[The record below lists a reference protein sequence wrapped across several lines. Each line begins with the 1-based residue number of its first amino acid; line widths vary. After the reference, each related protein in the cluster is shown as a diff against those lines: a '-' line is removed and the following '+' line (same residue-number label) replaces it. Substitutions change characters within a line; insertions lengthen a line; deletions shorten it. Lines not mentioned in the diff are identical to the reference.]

1 MQIPDFFRV
10 FRNRDFSIFS
20 ISQISS
26 QIGDKINHFA
36 FIALLKYFA
45 PGSTIA
51 FSFLGASI
59 TLPVIIF
66 APFSGIL
73 IDRFERK
80 KIMIFSEAARGFFI
94 LLIVI
99 VSIKIN
105 SLPIIYIFIF
115 FLFTV
120 SLFSN
125 MAKISSIP
133 EFLKNKEEILPAN
146 SVNNFIVRVSTLL
159 AMVSGGIFVELAFWK
174 KLNLRGYDAVLFI
187 NAFLF
192 LLSAFILYF
201 LKFKSVPKRSEEKN
215 FLKDLKSALKIAK
228 ENKNVLFVYFSVA
241 SLVFTG
247 SVIYVLISIFIQ
259 QILEFGTKGVG
270 ISGAFSASGMM
281 LSAFFLG
288 NFGKNLNKVRVIS
301 YSFIAL
307 AIILIVFPF
316 IKNFILLLT
325 ISFFGGFFLAPV
337 MISQDT
343 IIHEEVD
350 MYYRGRIFSFR
361 EFFVNS
367 FFLVFAFFNGFTG
380 KFFGI
385 KSAILLSSVFLLLLN
400 FLSLLIYTFRN
411 EKNFNC

>member
-1 MQIPDFFRV
+1 MRIPAFFRV

-20 ISQISS
+20 ISQIFS

-51 FSFLGASI
+51 FSMLGASI

-73 IDRFERK
+73 IDRFQRK
-80 KIMIFSEAARGFFI
+80 KIMVFSEITRGFFI
-94 LLIVI
+94 FLIVF
-99 VSIKIN
+99 VSIKFK
-105 SLPIIYIFIF
+105 SLLLIYVFIF
-115 FLFTV
+115 FLFAV

-125 MAKISSIP
+125 MAKLSSIP
-133 EFLKNKEEILPAN
+133 EFLKNREEILPAN
-146 SVNNFIVRVSTLL
+146 SVNNFIVRVSTLI
-159 AMVSGGIFVELAFWK
+159 AMLSGGVMVELYLWR
-174 KLNLRGYDAVLFI
+174 KLGLTGYDAILFI

-192 LLSAFILYF
+192 IISAICLAF
-201 LKFKSVPKRSEEKN
+201 LKIEKFYLVPYKKN
-215 FLKDLKSALKIAK
+215 FLKDLKSALKVATF
-228 ENKNVLFVYFSVA
+228 NKKVLFVYFSVA

-281 LSAFFLG
+281 LSAFFFG
-288 NFGKNLNKVRVIS
+288 NFGKNLNKVRVIF
-301 YSFIAL
+301 YSFIVL
-307 AIILIVFPF
+307 TIILIIFPF
-316 IKNFILLLT
+316 IKNFMLLL
-325 ISFFGGFFLAPV
+325 IFSFFGGFSLAPI

-350 MYYRGRIFSFR
+350 MDYRGRIFSFR

-367 FFLVFAFFNGFTG
+367 FFLIFAFFNGFTG

-385 KSAILLSSVFLLLLN
+385 KPAILFSSVFLLFLN
-400 FLSLLIYTFRN
+400 FISLLIYTFKD
-411 EKNFNC
+411 EKNINC